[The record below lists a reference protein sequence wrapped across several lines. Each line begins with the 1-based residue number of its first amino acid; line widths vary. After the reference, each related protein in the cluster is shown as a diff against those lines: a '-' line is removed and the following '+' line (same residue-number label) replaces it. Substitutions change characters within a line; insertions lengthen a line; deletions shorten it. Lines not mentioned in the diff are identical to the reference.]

1 MIPTIIFKAQTEDQ
15 RTVLGYYVRTGI
27 TKQCHYIALMGKE
40 DLTLVEI
47 NPETLIAFTGKF
59 DIKSMDGKNDLK
71 IMFHENTVCAVDKK
85 QVGNLK
91 VIGSE
96 IGSEIGSGK
105 VVGDDNNQ

>member
-15 RTVLGYYVRTGI
+15 QTVLGHYVRTGI
-27 TKQCHYIALMGKE
+27 IKQHHYIALMGKE

-47 NPETLIAFTGKF
+47 KPETLVAHTGRFT
-59 DIKSMDGKNDLK
+59 IKSMDGKTDLK
-71 IMFHENTVCAVDKK
+71 IMFNENTVCVVDKK

-96 IGSEIGSGK
+96 IGSEK
-105 VVGDDNNQ
+105 VVSDDNN